1 MAKAFLSHSSQ
12 NKDLVERIAL
22 QLGRNNC
29 HYDSLTFEAGNKAL
43 DEIFEGLEDTDVFV
57 LFISEAAL
65 ESPWVQKEI
74 TQAKKLLNKSIIDRI
89 FPLIIDANINHSDP
103 RIPNWIKKPYNI
115 RKFDNEVLILKK
127 IKQFLRESNFKKYA
141 HLRDLNDLFVGRND
155 VMQEFERKLVNIHNT
170 KPTCIIASSF
180 FEGMGRRTF
189 LRNGLIKTRVIDK
202 LYEPVPISI
211 STKES
216 IEDFLY
222 KLNFVESTPEVFR
235 HDFAEDD
242 LPTKI
247 KLARDFVK
255 KFVDNGEILFVV
267 DEGSIVLPNHTLVDW
282 FKEIISDPRLENQ
295 VCICLI
301 SKFKPYVPAIKKLKN
316 VLNFQITELSYEDTQ
331 TFFLQYLN
339 LIKHPLKPED
349 SKFFLQ
355 YLKGIPGQIIYA
367 ANLIES
373 MGVNEAESY
382 VQDIEE
388 FDELRALSI
397 LDYLKEDNLSKQIII
412 ALSKFEVI
420 SYDLVYKIFGENEEV
435 YKSIQKLFDLTL
447 FFSVSSTHDYLKLN
461 SSIADY
467 ISRSKLELEKK
478 YQDKINEIAKDAIEK
493 PLELNEH
500 SDYSEF
506 LFTLQNMIREGLP
519 IPSKYLIPSFILKSV
534 IKEYNDR
541 HYKTV
546 IELATKLL
554 ENEGKFDFQ
563 IIRETRI
570 WLCLAYCRKQNEKFF
585 EVVNYFKSGQEES
598 LIEFYFLLGFYYR
611 NGDRMDDA
619 EYNFLEVLK
628 IEPNHSRTKRELVN
642 VYLRKG
648 EYMKALNWAR
658 ENYTRFK
665 TNILHIQAYFTC
677 LIKKQEISEEDL
689 HIIGEL
695 LDNAEKSLDKKA
707 SDIKREMQA
716 EFDYYIEGND
726 GRAITSLSE
735 SLKMNPNNY
744 FAFRAL
750 LEIYK
755 RENKIQEIDEL
766 IDKYP
771 DLSESEFEI

>member
-1 MAKAFLSHSSQ
+1 
-12 NKDLVERIAL
+12 
-22 QLGRNNC
+22 
-29 HYDSLTFEAGNKAL
+29 
-43 DEIFEGLEDTDVFV
+43 
-57 LFISEAAL
+57 
-65 ESPWVQKEI
+65 
-74 TQAKKLLNKSIIDRI
+74 
-89 FPLIIDANINHSDP
+89 
-103 RIPNWIKKPYNI
+103 
-115 RKFDNEVLILKK
+115 
-127 IKQFLRESNFKKYA
+127 
-141 HLRDLNDLFVGRND
+141 
-155 VMQEFERKLVNIHNT
+155 
-170 KPTCIIASSF
+170 
-180 FEGMGRRTF
+180 
-189 LRNGLIKTRVIDK
+189 
-202 LYEPVPISI
+202 
-211 STKES
+211 
-216 IEDFLY
+216 
-222 KLNFVESTPEVFR
+222 
-235 HDFAEDD
+235 
-242 LPTKI
+242 
-247 KLARDFVK
+247 
-255 KFVDNGEILFVV
+255 
-267 DEGSIVLPNHTLVDW
+267 
-282 FKEIISDPRLENQ
+282 
-295 VCICLI
+295 
-301 SKFKPYVPAIKKLKN
+301 
-316 VLNFQITELSYEDTQ
+316 
-331 TFFLQYLN
+331 
-339 LIKHPLKPED
+339 
-349 SKFFLQ
+349 
-355 YLKGIPGQIIYA
+355 
-367 ANLIES
+367 
-373 MGVNEAESY
+373 
-382 VQDIEE
+382 
-388 FDELRALSI
+388 
-397 LDYLKEDNLSKQIII
+397 
-412 ALSKFEVI
+412 
-420 SYDLVYKIFGENEEV
+420 
-435 YKSIQKLFDLTL
+435 
-447 FFSVSSTHDYLKLN
+447 
-461 SSIADY
+461 
-467 ISRSKLELEKK
+467 LEKK

>member
-1 MAKAFLSHSSQ
+1 MAKAFLSHSSIDK
-12 NKDLVERIAL
+12 NLVERIAL

-29 HYDSLTFEAGNKAL
+29 HYDSLTFDAGNKAL

-65 ESPWVQKEI
+65 ESPWVKKEI
-74 TQAKKLLNKSIIDRI
+74 TQAKKLSNKSIIDRI
-89 FPLIIDANINHSDP
+89 FPLIIDERINHNDL

-115 RKFDNEVLILKK
+115 RKFDNEVIILKK
-127 IKQFLRESNFKKYA
+127 IKQFLREGNFKQYA
-141 HLRDLNDLFVGRND
+141 NLRDLNDLFVGRND
-155 VMQEFERKLVNIHNT
+155 VMQEFERKLINIHNT

-189 LRNGLIKTRVIDK
+189 LRNGLIKTRIIDK

-222 KLNFVESTPEVFR
+222 KLNFVENTPEIFR

-242 LPTKI
+242 LKTKI
-247 KLARDFVK
+247 LLARDLVK

-301 SKFKPYVPAIKKLKN
+301 SKFKPYVPAIRRLKN

-339 LIKHPLKPED
+339 LINHHLKPED

-373 MGVNEAESY
+373 MGVNEAEAY

-397 LDYLKEDNLSKQIII
+397 LDYLREDNLSKQIII
-412 ALSKFEVI
+412 GLSKFEVI
-420 SYDLVYKIFGENEEV
+420 SYDLVYKIYGESEEV
-435 YKSIQKLFDLTL
+435 YKSIQKLSDLTL
-447 FFSVSSTHDYLKLN
+447 FFAVSSTHDYLKLN

-467 ISRSKLELEKK
+467 ISRSKLELDKK
-478 YQDKINEIAKDAIEK
+478 YQEKINEIAKEAIEK

-506 LFTLQNMIREGLP
+506 LFTLQNMIKEGIP
-519 IPSKYLIPSFILKSV
+519 IPSKYLIPSFILKSI

-554 ENEGKFDFQ
+554 ENEDKFDSQ

-585 EVVNYFKSGQEES
+585 EVINYFKLDYEES
-598 LIEFYFLLGFYYR
+598 LIEFYFLFGFYYR
-611 NGDRMDDA
+611 NGDNMDDA
-619 EYNFLEVLK
+619 ERNFLEVLK
-628 IEPNHSRTKRELVN
+628 IDANHSRTKRELVN

-677 LIKKQEISEEDL
+677 LIKKEEITDNDLIIISE
-689 HIIGEL
+689 L
-695 LDNAEKSLDKKA
+695 LNNASKSLDKKA
-707 SDIKREMQA
+707 GDIKREMQA
-716 EFDYYIEGND
+716 EFDYYIQGND
-726 GRAITSLSE
+726 KSALTSLNE

-750 LEIYK
+750 IEIYK
-755 RENKIQEIDEL
+755 RENKFEEIDKL
-766 IDKYP
+766 MLAYP
-771 DLSESEFEI
+771 DLSESEFEA